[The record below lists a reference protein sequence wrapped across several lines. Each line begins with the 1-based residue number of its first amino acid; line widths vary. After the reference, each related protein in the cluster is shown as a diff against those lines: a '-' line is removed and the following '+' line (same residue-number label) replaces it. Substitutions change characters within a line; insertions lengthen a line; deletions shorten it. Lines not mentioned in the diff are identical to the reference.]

1 MGGGVGGVR
10 LPPRPPGT
18 SGTQRPPVRQRTVNP
33 ILAKCLPRCHQIAA
47 GECCIFFPAW
57 GALLFCW
64 RHASPA
70 PGCACAAPSLAEY
83 SSCRSTNSPRRRR
96 CCAWCHPVVSTAA
109 DTHSVKPSSGP
120 PLPARHQLRSDFP
133 RELEG
138 VNSPC
143 VSPILTM
150 KLQLCA
156 GCAWRR
162 GSKPASFGATR
173 PRPPHPTPH
182 TEPNT
187 LSGARPENP

>member
-1 MGGGVGGVR
+1 MLSAGHVVT
-10 LPPRPPGT
+10 PATPGT
-18 SGTQRPPVRQRTVNP
+18 SEAGDPHV
-33 ILAKCLPRCHQIAA
+33 LANYLPRPSDYRRRSGVSPPAVRYRFA
-47 GECCIFFPAW
+47 G
-57 GALLFCW
+57 GAML
-64 RHASPA
+64 PQPQGA
-70 PGCACAAPSLAEY
+70 PCATPSLAEH
-83 SSCRSTNSPRRRR
+83 CNSPRRRC

-120 PLPARHQLRSDFP
+120 PRPARHQLQSDFP

-162 GSKPASFGATR
+162 GSKPGFGATR
-173 PRPPHPTPH
+173 PPPPHPTPH